1 MTFAAGS
8 TQVRVAPPSRE
19 RLLRWAEAGSRHAS
33 RPGKYF
39 SPRIAAICD
48 ALILALAQNA
58 VLNREIATLRQRLA
72 AAQGWGDEP
81 TRKSDSET
89 YPGLVA
95 RTTRTD
101 LHRIAEP
108 DRDD

>member
-8 TQVRVAPPSRE
+8 TQVRFAPPSRD
-19 RLLRWAEAGSRHAS
+19 RLFRLADAGA
-33 RPGKYF
+33 
-39 SPRIAAICD
+39 RICRQWGYRSLGAICE
-48 ALILALAQNA
+48 ALLLTLAQNE
-58 VLNREIATLRQRLA
+58 VLRREVATLKQRLA

-81 TRKSDSET
+81 TRRSDAET

-101 LHRIAEP
+101 LHRITEP
-108 DRDD
+108 GHDD

>member
-8 TQVRVAPPSRE
+8 TQVRFAPPSRDL
-19 RLLRWAEAGSRHAS
+19 LLRWAKAGSLLAA
-33 RPGKYF
+33 RPGPLY

-48 ALILALAQNA
+48 ALIRTLTQNDVLRREVAALK
-58 VLNREIATLRQRLA
+58 QRLA

-81 TRKSDSET
+81 TRRSDSET

-101 LHRIAEP
+101 LHRIPEP
-108 DRDD
+108 DRGG

>member
-1 MTFAAGS
+1 MKFATGS

-19 RLLRWAEAGSRHAS
+19 RLIRLAEAGSRICRQWGYRS
-33 RPGKYF
+33 LG
-39 SPRIAAICD
+39 AICD
-48 ALILALAQNA
+48 ALILSLAQNA
-58 VLNREIATLRQRLA
+58 VLQREVATLRQRLA

-81 TRKSDSET
+81 TRKSDSES

-101 LHRIAEP
+101 LHKVVREP